1 MHADALVSYE
11 RGSALD
17 PSDEH
22 LAGQCVAARTRHAE
36 AASAERRHVAVGA
49 VIGLIAVLL
58 IVFSSSDGG
67 TASRVAATFFGG
79 FLGGV
84 GGVAPQGHLRGRA
97 VPTVQTQVR
106 NPWPYQI
113 RVSQ

>member
-84 GGVAPQGHLRGRA
+84 GGVGYVLLRRQQRHG
-97 VPTVQTQVR
+97 VR
-106 NPWPYQI
+106 ELL
-113 RVSQ
+113 RRR